1 MLAGHLVV
9 GVVAGGLAA
18 LASGLMGFS
27 VGATVGFYIL
37 GANLGLGLSALGAL
51 VPRRKADPRGPAAL
65 ETVLMSTRTLPPAE

>member
-51 VPRRKADPRGPAAL
+51 VPRRKAAPRGPAAL

>member
-37 GANLGLGLSALGAL
+37 GANLGLGLSALAAL
-51 VPRRKADPRGPAAL
+51 VPRREVGTTAPRALGPGL
-65 ETVLMSTRTLPPAE
+65 LRGTDHPLAE